1 MYVFNK
7 GQFSNHFLNSMTK
20 FMYIYCKKCPNL
32 RVKCGAKCV
41 EITHIFPA
49 GMEPIYVIFDVCG
62 GPKQQ

>member
-20 FMYIYCKKCPNL
+20 FMYIYCKKCPNF

-49 GMEPIYVIFDVCG
+49 GMEPI
-62 GPKQQ
+62 